1 MTTQEIENFDW
12 NSLSEVEKR
21 KAIKL
26 LSVEANI
33 FRTQEQGNKLVLNS
47 IYGAMAN
54 RFSYFYDKSLAEAI
68 TLQGQDAIRY
78 SERVLNHYF
87 HNIFHKDK
95 KVLSALKEICPTIN
109 TEPKP
114 CTQPFVVYMDT
125 DSVDKDTIIKTD
137 SGELTIEELYN
148 QSTIT
153 AGKTLCGHESVE
165 TKHKVLNWSEENGI
179 YYANVKRVIKHKVT
193 KQKWKL
199 KTKSGKEVIVT
210 NDHSMI
216 VFRDGKQIEVKPSD
230 ILIFDFILTVHGNY
244 HLFEAIDFISCIGEF
259 KDEYVYDIEV
269 DDSTH
274 TFIANDILVHNSCY
288 VSFEEVAKKINWT
301 GSANDLILTIDK
313 VSLADYLQK
322 AFDAYAKKFNTDNYL
337 SFELET
343 IGDAGIWAQKKK
355 YVQSITWEDGK
366 VYDKNEY
373 IKTTGLEIVRKN
385 TPPFCRPELIK
396 LVGWIFDKGKD
407 FSQRDITIELL
418 ELKKRFSVA
427 DTEEICFNTGIGDY
441 EKYVLEDKDDIKVAD
456 GCGAHIRAAAI
467 YNYYLHNNPEFKTKY
482 ERLKTGD
489 SVRWYYA
496 KTIKEELNVF
506 AFKRGSFPKEFAPEI
521 DIDLMFEKTI
531 INPLNNIIKSME
543 GIDELQGSLK
553 IKRKLF

>member
-1 MTTQEIENFDW
+1 MNISTMTTQEIENFDW

-125 DSVDKDTIIKTD
+125 D
-137 SGELTIEELYN
+137 
-148 QSTIT
+148 
-153 AGKTLCGHESVE
+153 
-165 TKHKVLNWSEENGI
+165 
-179 YYANVKRVIKHKVT
+179 
-193 KQKWKL
+193 
-199 KTKSGKEVIVT
+199 
-210 NDHSMI
+210 
-216 VFRDGKQIEVKPSD
+216 
-230 ILIFDFILTVHGNY
+230 
-244 HLFEAIDFISCIGEF
+244 
-259 KDEYVYDIEV
+259 
-269 DDSTH
+269 
-274 TFIANDILVHNSCY
+274 SCY

-441 EKYVLEDKDDIKVAD
+441 EKYILEDKDDIKVAD